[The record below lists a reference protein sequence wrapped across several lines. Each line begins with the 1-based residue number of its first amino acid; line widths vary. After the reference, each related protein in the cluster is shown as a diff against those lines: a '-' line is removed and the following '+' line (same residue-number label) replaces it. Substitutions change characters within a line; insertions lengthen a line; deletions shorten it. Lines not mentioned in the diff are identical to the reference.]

1 MVPSFMG
8 AISLNQVVAATD
20 PLNTE
25 MGRIYAMGEVPR
37 NHPR

>member
-1 MVPSFMG
+1 MG

-37 NHPR
+37 NHTR

>member
-1 MVPSFMG
+1 MG
-8 AISLNQVVAATD
+8 ATSLNQVVAATD

-25 MGRIYAMGEVPR
+25 MGSIDAMGEVPR